1 MFFQPRYLKN
11 AKLLHKGV
19 TRFMDYKRD
28 LLPETKIAEI
38 DGLRA
43 ELTLAIKKRDS
54 AAIETLTE
62 KINKT
67 CEKALPSARVSEW
80 AENIEVIFVS
90 IVIALGIRSYIAQ
103 PFQIPT
109 GSMQPTLNGF
119 NAEWTKEDP
128 NPGIFGKALGFF
140 TGTTY
145 LNVIADK
152 DGVLDERKPITE
164 EKFLIFR
171 PYCILH
177 FKDGHTIKISCP
189 MRQLLD
195 ELQLTNNINS
205 IPVTEENS
213 GPDRRMAYSLRG
225 GEPIKKGQVLARGL
239 VHNGDHVIVNK
250 FAYHFR
256 RPTRGEVF
264 VFTTKNIDY
273 IESSRGGNFDKR
285 WGSQHYIKRL
295 VGIPGDQLDLKPL
308 AKSPQKTV
316 EYNASELI
324 INGQKAI
331 EKGIRRVI
339 DEAVPRSVP
348 HAYHGYSPSVGLPMP
363 VRLAE
368 KPQREYFAMG
378 DNSYQSSDSRYF
390 GTVPEQNI
398 IGNGWFCYWPL
409 TKHWGMIR

>member
-28 LLPETKIAEI
+28 LLPESKIAEI
-38 DGLRA
+38 DALRE
-43 ELTLAIKKRDS
+43 ELTQAIKKRDTEV
-54 AAIETLTE
+54 IETLTE

-67 CEKALPSARVSEW
+67 CEKALPDARVSEW

-119 NAEWTKEDP
+119 NAEWKKEDP
-128 NPGIFGKALGFF
+128 NPGILGKALGFF

-145 LNVIADK
+145 LNVIADE
-152 DGVLDERKPITE
+152 DGVLLDKDPTNDKYPITE

-171 PYCILH
+171 PYCVLH
-177 FKDGHTIKISCP
+177 FKGGHTIKISCP
-189 MRQLLD
+189 MTQLLG
-195 ELQLTNNINS
+195 ELQLANNINS
-205 IPVTEENS
+205 IPITEENS
-213 GPDRRMAYSLRG
+213 GPDRRTAYALRG
-225 GEPIKKGQVLARGL
+225 GETIKKGQVLARGL

-250 FAYHFR
+250 FALHFR
-256 RPTRGEVF
+256 QPSRGEVF
-264 VFTTKNIDY
+264 VFTTKNIDF
-273 IESSRGGNFDKR
+273 IERSRGGGFFDMR

-295 VGIPGDQLDLKPL
+295 VGTPGDVLEV
-308 AKSPQKTV
+308 KSP
-316 EYNASELI
+316 ELL
-324 INGQKAI
+324 INGQRAV

-339 DEAVPRSVP
+339 DEAVLPARRG
-348 HAYHGYSPSVGLPMP
+348 AYAYQGYSDDGKNGRFGPP
-363 VRLAE
+363 VSL
-368 KPQREYFAMG
+368 KSSPQREYFAMG
-378 DNSYQSSDSRYF
+378 DNSYSSSDSRYW

-398 IGNGWFCYWPL
+398 VGNGWLCYWPL
-409 TKHWGMIR
+409 TRHWGLIR